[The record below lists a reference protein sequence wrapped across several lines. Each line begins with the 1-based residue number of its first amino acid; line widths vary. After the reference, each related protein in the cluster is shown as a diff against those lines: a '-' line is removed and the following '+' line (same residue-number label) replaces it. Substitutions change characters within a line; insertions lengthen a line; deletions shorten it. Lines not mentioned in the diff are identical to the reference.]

1 MELKGISSNLNNE
14 LKYEL
19 LYICM
24 YIFSIGNSRPTSG
37 KRYPN
42 CLEIYKNLDLEEG

>member
-24 YIFSIGNSRPTSG
+24 YIFSMGTSRSTSG
-37 KRYPN
+37 KK
-42 CLEIYKNLDLEEG
+42 ITQIV